1 MRYGSFDFG
10 SYAPELNRLR
20 HDGSEY
26 TQVARREA
34 PSQRG
39 KNYIAPQTTPPRDE
53 KMNHSEIV
61 NFIWGVANLIRDTFK
76 RGKYQDVIL
85 PLTVLRRLD
94 CVLGPTKEDVL
105 QRQAELRGRGLED
118 LHSQLCRSSGFA
130 FYNTSRYDFA
140 LLLADAPN
148 VAANLRNYIAGFS
161 QNMREVLER
170 FDFDN
175 TISKLDEAGLL
186 FQVLERFGNVD
197 LHPDRIDNATMG
209 TIFEEL
215 IRRFNEALNEN
226 PGEHFTPRDVVHLMV
241 GLMLAGDE
249 DRIGG
254 TGVVRTV
261 YDPCCGSGGM
271 LTIAK
276 ERINIGHL
284 DNGNV
289 LTGPVNPDAEVHL
302 FGQEVNPETWAVS
315 KSDLYMKDPTGR
327 DADSIVFGTTLSNDR
342 HAARSF
348 DYLIANPPYGKD
360 WKRDESAVRAE
371 HTRGAAG
378 RFGPGLPRISD
389 GQLLFLLHMLARAKN
404 PEEGGSRIA
413 IIMNGSPL
421 FTGDAASGES
431 EIRRYIFENDLLEA
445 LIALPEQLFY
455 NTGIATYVWLLTNR
469 KTPERKDKVQLI
481 DASEFWTPMSRSLGD
496 KRRQILPEKAQDILR
511 ILETYHD
518 GETRATVEERRG
530 EAVVSHIF
538 PTAHFGFRKIT
549 VERPLR
555 LNFQA
560 TPERIARLEDER
572 GFQNL
577 AKSKKRG
584 YAANQEEAQGR
595 WLQESL
601 RKMLSALPETVVK
614 DRKEFEG
621 ILAAASKRAEV
632 KLSAPVRK
640 AILNALAERDETAT
654 ICTDKDGKP
663 EPDPELRDTER
674 VPLAEDVN
682 AFFEREVRPHV
693 PDAWID
699 ESKRDAKDGEV
710 GIVGYEIN
718 FNRYF
723 YQYSPPRPLED
734 IEADIQS
741 IEADIVRMLSEVT
754 ASASP

>member
-1 MRYGSFDFG
+1 MLYGF
-10 SYAPELNRLR
+10 
-20 HDGSEY
+20 
-26 TQVARREA
+26 
-34 PSQRG
+34 
-39 KNYIAPQTTPPRDE
+39 NYSRARDE
-53 KMNHSEIV
+53 MMNHSEIA

-94 CVLGPTKEDVL
+94 CVLSPTKENVL
-105 QRQAELRGRGLED
+105 QRQAQLSGRGLEN
-118 LHSQLCRSSGFA
+118 LHRQLCDASGFE
-130 FYNTSRYDFA
+130 FYNTSRYDFER
-140 LLLADAPN
+140 LLADAPN
-148 VAANLRNYIAGFS
+148 SAANLRNYIAGFS
-161 QNMREVLER
+161 PNMREVLER

-197 LHPDRIDNATMG
+197 LHPDRIDNAAMG

-241 GLMLAGDE
+241 DLMLAGDE
-249 DRIGG
+249 NSIDGD
-254 TGVVRTV
+254 GVVRTI

-276 ERINIGHL
+276 EHINIGHL
-284 DNGNV
+284 ENGN
-289 LTGPVNPDAEVHL
+289 LLAGPVSPDAEIHL

-315 KSDLYMKDPTGR
+315 KSDLFMKDPTGR
-327 DADSIVFGTTLSNDR
+327 DADNIVFGTTLSNDR

-360 WKRDESAVRAE
+360 WKRDESSVRAE
-371 HTRGAAG
+371 HNRGGGG

-389 GQLLFLLHMLARAKN
+389 GQLLFLLHMLARAKD
-404 PEEGGSRIA
+404 PGEGGSRIA

-431 EIRRYIFENDLLEA
+431 EIRRYIFENDFLEA

-469 KTPERKDKVQLI
+469 KTPERKGKVQLI
-481 DASEFWTPMSRSLGD
+481 DASEFWIPMPRSLGD
-496 KRRQILPEKAQDILR
+496 KRRQIPPEKARDILK
-511 ILETYHD
+511 ILGDYRD
-518 GETRATVEERRG
+518 GETRRIAKDGKE

-538 PTAHFGFRKIT
+538 PAAHFGFRKIT

-560 TPERIARLEDER
+560 TPERIKRLEDER
-572 GFQNL
+572 GFHNL
-577 AKSKKRG
+577 AKSRKRG
-584 YAANQEEAQGR
+584 YAATQEEAQGR
-595 WLQESL
+595 RLQESL
-601 RKMLSALPETVVK
+601 RNMLNGLPETVVK
-614 DRKEFEG
+614 DRRAFEG
-621 ILAAASKRAEV
+621 ILDDASKRAEI

-640 AILNALAERDETAT
+640 AILNALAERDETAA
-654 ICTDKDGKP
+654 ICTDKAGKP

-682 AFFEREVRPHV
+682 AFFEREVKPHV
-693 PDAWID
+693 PDAWVD
-699 ESKRDAKDGEV
+699 DSKRDAKDGEV

-723 YQYSPPRPLED
+723 YRYSPPRPLED
-734 IEADIQS
+734 IEADIQG
-741 IEADIVRMLSEVT
+741 IEEDIVRMLREVT
-754 ASASP
+754 ASVAT

>member
-1 MRYGSFDFG
+1 
-10 SYAPELNRLR
+10 
-20 HDGSEY
+20 
-26 TQVARREA
+26 
-34 PSQRG
+34 
-39 KNYIAPQTTPPRDE
+39 
-53 KMNHSEIV
+53 MNQSEIA

-94 CVLGPTKEDVL
+94 CVLSPTKENVL
-105 QRQAELRGRGLED
+105 QRQAQLSGRGLEN
-118 LHSQLCRSSGFA
+118 LHRQLCDASEFE
-130 FYNTSRYDFA
+130 FYNTSRYDFER
-140 LLLADAPN
+140 LLADAPN

-161 QNMREVLER
+161 PNMREVLER

-197 LHPDRIDNATMG
+197 LHPDRIDNAAMG

-226 PGEHFTPRDVVHLMV
+226 PGEHFTPRDVVNLMV

-254 TGVVRTV
+254 SGVVRTI

-276 ERINIGHL
+276 ERINIGRL
-284 DNGNV
+284 DNGNL
-289 LTGPVNPDAEVHL
+289 LTGPVNPDAEIHL

-371 HTRGAAG
+371 HSRGAAG

-431 EIRRYIFENDLLEA
+431 EIRRYIFENDLLES

-469 KTPERKDKVQLI
+469 KTPERKGKVQLI
-481 DASEFWTPMSRSLGD
+481 DASEFWTPMPRSLGD
-496 KRRQILPEKAQDILR
+496 KRRQIPPEKARDILE
-511 ILETYHD
+511 ILGAYRD
-518 GETRATVEERRG
+518 GETRRIVTDGREEKT
-530 EAVVSHIF
+530 VVSHIF

-560 TPERIARLEDER
+560 TPERIMRLENER
-572 GFQNL
+572 GFQAL

-584 YAANQEEAQGR
+584 YVANQEEARGSR
-595 WLQESL
+595 LQESL
-601 RKMLSALPETVVK
+601 RMMLKALPETVVK
-614 DRKEFEG
+614 DRKDFED
-621 ILAAASKRAEV
+621 ILDGASKRAEIN
-632 KLSAPVRK
+632 LSAPIRK
-640 AILNALAERDETAT
+640 AILNALAERDETAA

-674 VPLAEDVN
+674 VPLSEDVT
-682 AFFEREVRPHV
+682 AFFEREVKPHV

-699 ESKRDAKDGEV
+699 ESKRDANDGEV

-723 YQYSPPRPLED
+723 YRYSPPRPLGD
-734 IEADIQS
+734 IEADIQG
-741 IEADIVRMLSEVT
+741 IEADIVQMLREVT

>member
-1 MRYGSFDFG
+1 MNYG
-10 SYAPELNRLR
+10 
-20 HDGSEY
+20 
-26 TQVARREA
+26 Q
-34 PSQRG
+34 
-39 KNYIAPQTTPPRDE
+39 
-53 KMNHSEIV
+53 IV
-61 NFIWGVANLIRDTFK
+61 GFIWGVADLIRDAFK

-94 CVLGPTKEDVL
+94 CVLAPSKENVL
-105 QRQAELRGRGLED
+105 QRQAELKGRGLDE
-118 LHSQLCRSSGFA
+118 LHGQLCRASGFA
-130 FYNTSRYDFA
+130 FYNTSRYDFER
-140 LLLADAPN
+140 LLADAPN

-197 LHPDRIDNATMG
+197 LHPDIIDNATMG

-241 GLMLAGDE
+241 DLMLVGDE
-249 DRIGG
+249 SNISGE
-254 TGVVRTV
+254 GVVRTI

-276 ERINIGHL
+276 EHIAIGHRE
-284 DNGNV
+284 NGSL
-289 LTGPVNPDAEVHL
+289 LTGPVNPLAEIYL
-302 FGQEVNPETWAVS
+302 YGQEVNPETWAVS
-315 KSDLYMKDPTGR
+315 KSDLYMKDPTGK
-327 DADSIVFGTTLSNDR
+327 DAENVVFGTTLSNDR
-342 HAARSF
+342 HATSTF

-371 HTRGAAG
+371 HGRDGAG

-389 GQLLFLLHMLARAKN
+389 GQLLFLLHMIARVKT
-404 PEEGGSRIA
+404 PKEGGSRIA

-421 FTGDAASGES
+421 FTGDAGSGES

-445 LIALPEQLFY
+445 LVALPEQLFY
-455 NTGIATYVWLLTNR
+455 NTGIATYIWLLTNR
-469 KTPERKDKVQLI
+469 KIPERQGKVQLI
-481 DASEFWTPMSRSLGD
+481 DASSFWVPMPRSLGD
-496 KRRQILPEKAQDILR
+496 KRRQIPRDKARDILE
-511 ILETYHD
+511 ILKHYRD
-518 GETRATVEERRG
+518 GDTRTVTRDGNQEEG
-530 EAVVSHIF
+530 VVSRVF
-538 PTAHFGFRKIT
+538 PTTHFGFRKVT

-560 TPERIARLEDER
+560 SPERIGRLEEEK
-572 GFQNL
+572 GFEAL
-577 AKSKKRG
+577 ATSRKRG
-584 YAANQEEAQGR
+584 YAAAQEEAQGLR
-595 WLQESL
+595 FQRSL
-601 RKMLSALPETVVK
+601 LDLLHSLPKTIVTDRKAFEDILDAAVKKAGLKLPAPARKAVLSAL
-614 DRKEFEG
+614 
-621 ILAAASKRAEV
+621 S
-632 KLSAPVRK
+632 
-640 AILNALAERDETAT
+640 ERDPAAE
-654 ICTDKDGKP
+654 ICRDRDGTP

-699 ESKRDAKDGEV
+699 ASKRDAKDGEV
-710 GIVGYEIN
+710 GVVGYEIN

-723 YQYSPPRPLED
+723 YRYSPPRPLED
-734 IEADIQS
+734 IETDIRH
-741 IEADIVRMLSEVT
+741 IEADIVRMLREIT
-754 ASASP
+754 ASTPTQ